1 MSKDQDLVSLTL
13 SILDNPPKHY
23 RLDKDGVFKEAQEQ
37 INTLEE
43 FFKLCSDPKGLEILW
58 QIVNKIYRKI
68 DFRRTVCVIFNFYC
82 YSLVFIYISRKVA

>member
-37 INTLEE
+37 INTWEE
-43 FFKLCSDPKGLEILW
+43 FFKLYSDPEGLE
-58 QIVNKIYRKI
+58 
-68 DFRRTVCVIFNFYC
+68 NFMADRGQD
-82 YSLVFIYISRKVA
+82 IPKDRN

>member
-1 MSKDQDLVSLTL
+1 MSKDRKDEDLVSLTL

-43 FFKLCSDPKGLEILW
+43 FFKLCSDPKRLE
-58 QIVNKIYRKI
+58 
-68 DFRRTVCVIFNFYC
+68 NFMADREQDIPKDR
-82 YSLVFIYISRKVA
+82 F